1 MSDGK
6 LLVPLYVHPA
16 VDPGAWRTLVGAAD
30 LLYGVVLNVA
40 DGPGTVRDPAFVA
53 VAEEL
58 RAAGV
63 RVLGYVDTAYG
74 RRPTHA
80 VVADLRHHRKWYGT
94 DGVFFDQ
101 AAPDAGLLSYY
112 RWLARTA
119 RTARAGGSRTVVLN
133 PGVHP
138 APGYAEF
145 ADLLVTFEGSW
156 ATYRAAAAVP
166 AWTSTYP
173 ADRFCHLVYDVPA
186 RLCGLASRTAR
197 LRGAAVH
204 CAVPGSGANP
214 WQGVSPD
221 LTSPDVMSSDL
232 TPPDLTDVAGLRGR
246 HRHQQE
252 ENR

>member
-1 MSDGK
+1 MTGGR

-40 DGPGTVRDPAFVA
+40 DGPGTIRDPAFAV

-74 RRPTHA
+74 RRPAHA
-80 VVADLRHHRKWYGT
+80 VVADLRRHRRWYGT

-101 AAPDAGLLSYY
+101 AAADIGLLGYY

-119 RTARAGGSRTVVLN
+119 RVCGSRTVVLN
-133 PGVHP
+133 PGAHP
-138 APGYAEF
+138 APGYAEI

-156 ATYRAAAAVP
+156 ATYRAAVAVP
-166 AWTSTYP
+166 AWTGRYP
-173 ADRFCHLVYDVPA
+173 AERFCHLVYDVPA
-186 RLCGLASRTAR
+186 KLCALAARTAG

-214 WQGVSPD
+214 WQAVSPD
-221 LTSPDVMSSDL
+221 LID
-232 TPPDLTDVAGLRGR
+232 AAHGR
-246 HRHQQE
+246 HPRHQE
-252 ENR
+252 ERR

>member
-1 MSDGK
+1 MNAGS
-6 LLVPLYVHPA
+6 LLVPLYVHPT
-16 VDPGAWRTLVGAAD
+16 VDPGAWRTLVEAAD

-40 DGPGTVRDPAFVA
+40 DGPGTVPDPTFVA
-53 VAEEL
+53 VAGEL

-74 RRPTHA
+74 RRPTQA
-80 VVADLRHHRKWYGT
+80 VVADLLHHRKWYGT

-101 AAPDAGLLSYY
+101 AAADARLIGYY

-119 RTARAGGSRTVVLN
+119 RACGSRTVVLN

-138 APGYAEF
+138 APGYAEV

-173 ADRFCHLVYDVPA
+173 AERFCHLVYDVPA
-186 RLCGLASRTAR
+186 RLCGLASRTAG

-221 LTSPDVMSSDL
+221 LT
-232 TPPDLTDVAGLRGR
+232 DVAGPHLR
-246 HRHQQE
+246 HWHQHE
-252 ENR
+252 ETR